1 MWDIVKGWFE
11 TNKDFLIVG
20 VAVISVLAG
29 CLAEFSKKAWKPL
42 EDKYKKDDPEKY
54 AKLKVKKG
62 WVSQGI
68 GAGLVLFFLI
78 CVKRSTIGMVG
89 GSALLPLWF
98 ALDFY
103 LQFLVSCYGLKAFE
117 EAIENQKNKPKKEKK
132 HYVKAYRDPETGELV
147 EE

>member
-29 CLAEFSKKAWKPL
+29 CLVEFSKKAWKPL
-42 EDKYKKDDPEKY
+42 EEKYEKDPEKS
-54 AKLKVKKG
+54 AKLKVTKG

-68 GAGLVLFFLI
+68 GAGLVLLFLL
-78 CVKRSTIGMVG
+78 CMKNSTIGIVG
-89 GSALLPLWF
+89 GNAMLPLWF
-98 ALDFY
+98 ACDFY
-103 LQFLVSCYGLKAFE
+103 LQFLVSCFGLKAIQR
-117 EAIENQKNKPKKEKK
+117 AIENQKNKPKKEKK

-147 EE
+147 EG